1 MAAMM
6 YTSESARKLSGS
18 IVSAKHKLH
27 QRSFYGLANGRV
39 RDSDL

>member
-18 IVSAKHKLH
+18 VVSAKRKLN
-27 QRSFYGLANGRV
+27 QSSFCGLANGRV